1 MGDIVDLVVS
11 NGIGVACI
19 VYFMFRDYKFMSTL
33 QKTLDSLNESTT
45 LIEKYFI
52 ENIRIEISIKI
63 TKQYVVQG
71 GVPGS
76 FNGK

>member
-1 MGDIVDLVVS
+1 MSGIIDLVVS

-52 ENIRIEISIKI
+52 ENKKEK
-63 TKQYVVQG
+63 
-71 GVPGS
+71 
-76 FNGK
+76 